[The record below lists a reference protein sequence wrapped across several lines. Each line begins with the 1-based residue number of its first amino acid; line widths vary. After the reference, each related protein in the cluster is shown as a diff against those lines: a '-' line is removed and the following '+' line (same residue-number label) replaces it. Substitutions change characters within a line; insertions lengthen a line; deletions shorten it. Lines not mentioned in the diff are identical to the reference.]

1 MLIWQAAV
9 MLDAGRIMDKCRNPE
24 KYLSFFELRSYEEI
38 LSGYSTY
45 NFVLAIMAKLLLENV
60 DTMYDFRKSELYKH
74 KKFRDVDSSM
84 FETIKAKLL
93 EAFSNEEDFGYMKG
107 YEPWEKLIF
116 EYLQTIS

>member
-1 MLIWQAAV
+1 

-74 KKFRDVDSSM
+74 KKFRDIDSSM
-84 FETIKAKLL
+84 FETVKAKLL

-107 YEPWEKLIF
+107 YEPWEKLEGRCPCHDMGVKI
-116 EYLQTIS
+116 